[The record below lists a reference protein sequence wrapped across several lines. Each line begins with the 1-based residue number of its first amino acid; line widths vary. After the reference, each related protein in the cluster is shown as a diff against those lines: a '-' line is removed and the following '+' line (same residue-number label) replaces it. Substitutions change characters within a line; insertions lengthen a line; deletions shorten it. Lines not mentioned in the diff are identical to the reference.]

1 MKASASDEDRLLSE
15 SEYRKLH
22 GIYTS
27 PSNPAA
33 FGSIKSLVKASGFTR
48 KKVLAYL
55 QSSRTYTKFK
65 PTRKKFQRLPVVA
78 LGINHIWS
86 LDVAYMEKI
95 SKFNDGYKYLLLA
108 VDVLSRRIRVQ
119 PLKDKSSKAA
129 KSAFE
134 KMIDFEKLDF
144 PIKVWVDQGKEFK
157 GEFAS
162 FCASNAINVYHT
174 FSETKS
180 CMAERYI
187 RTLKTLLYK
196 FFEEQQTFRYLP
208 QLQKFVKLVNSR
220 YNRSIGM
227 AANDVT
233 QRHVPKLLAL
243 QTTKLNARYNHSTKH
258 FQVGDRV
265 RIALKD
271 MPFRK
276 GYKQQYTNEVF
287 KIAGVYRYKQGLVTY
302 KLLDSQNEP
311 ILGRF
316 YPAELTH
323 FRYLQNRSR
332 SRHQR
337 IFFEGSPKDF

>member
-1 MKASASDEDRLLSE
+1 MTFSPTNARVLSE
-15 SEYRKLH
+15 SDYRKIH

-33 FGSIKSLVKASGFTR
+33 LGSIKNLVKASGLSR

-55 QSSRTYTKFK
+55 QSSKTYTKFK
-65 PTRKKFQRLPVVA
+65 PTRRKFQRLAVVA
-78 LGINHIWS
+78 LGITHIWS
-86 LDVAYMEKI
+86 LDIAYIEKI
-95 SKFNDGYKYLLLA
+95 SKFNDGYKYLLLP
-108 VDVLSRRIRVQ
+108 VDVFSRKIRVQ
-119 PLKDKSSKAA
+119 PLKDKTS
-129 KSAFE
+129 KSAASALM
-134 KMIDFEKLDF
+134 KRIDFGKLDF
-144 PIKVWVDQGKEFK
+144 PIKILVDQGKEFQ
-157 GEFAS
+157 GEFAK
-162 FCASNAINVYHT
+162 FCASNAIDVYHS

-208 QLQKFVKLVNSR
+208 QLRKFVKLVNSR

-227 AANDVT
+227 AASEVT
-233 QRHVPKLLAL
+233 QRNVPKLLAL
-243 QTTKLNARYNHSTKH
+243 QAARLKSRDTKTANNFK
-258 FQVGDRV
+258 VGDRV
-265 RIALKD
+265 RIALRD

-287 KIAGVYRYKQGLVTY
+287 KNAGVYQYKKGPTTY
-302 KLLDSQNEP
+302 KLRDSDNEL

-323 FRYLQNRSR
+323 FNYLQDRSR

-337 IFFEGSPKDF
+337 FSFEVPL

>member
-1 MKASASDEDRLLSE
+1 MTSLQSNDRGLSE
-15 SEYRKLH
+15 SEYRKIH

-33 FGSIKSLVKASGFTR
+33 FGSIRNLIKASGLSR

-55 QSSRTYTKFK
+55 QSSKTYTKFK
-65 PTRKKFQRLPVVA
+65 PVRRTFQRLPVVA

-86 LDVAYMEKI
+86 IDVAYMEKI
-95 SKFNDGYKYLLLA
+95 GKFNDGYKYLLLA

-119 PLKDKSSKAA
+119 PLKNKTSKAA
-129 KSAFE
+129 TSAFE
-134 KMIDFEKLDF
+134 KMINFETLDF
-144 PIKVWVDQGKEFK
+144 PIKIWVDQGKEFK
-157 GEFAS
+157 GEFAK
-162 FCASNAINVYHT
+162 FCASNAIHVYHT

-208 QLQKFVKLVNSR
+208 QLQKFVTLVNSR

-227 AANDVT
+227 AANEVT

-243 QTTKLNARYNHSTKH
+243 QTEKLNASTNRAAKK
-258 FQVGDRV
+258 FEVGDRV

-287 KIAGVYRYKQGLVTY
+287 KVAGVYRYKKGVITY
-302 KLLDSQNEP
+302 KLLDFRNEP

-323 FRYLQNRSR
+323 FNYLENRSR

-337 IFFEGSPKDF
+337 ILFEVPP